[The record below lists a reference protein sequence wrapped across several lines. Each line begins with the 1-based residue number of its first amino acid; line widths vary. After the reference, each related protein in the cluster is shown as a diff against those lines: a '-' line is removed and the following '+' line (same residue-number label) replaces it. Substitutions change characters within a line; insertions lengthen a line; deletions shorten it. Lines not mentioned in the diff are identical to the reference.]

1 MSEQDRIITA
11 TSSVDEEAV
20 DHAIRPKF
28 LKDYAGQ
35 PAASEQLDIFIP
47 AARGRNEALDHLLI
61 FGPPGLGKTTLA
73 HIVANEMNVNLRQ
86 TSGPVLERPGDLAAL
101 LTNLEPHDVL
111 FVDEIHRLSPVVE
124 EVLYPAME
132 DYQLDIMIGE
142 GPAARSIKL
151 DLPPFTLIGATTRA
165 GSLTSPLRD
174 RFGIVLRLEFYNA
187 KDLTAIVKR
196 SAHILDVEIDD
207 TGAQEI
213 ARRARGTP
221 RIANRLLR
229 RVRDYAQVKADGK
242 INADVSSRALDMLNV
257 DSFGFDHMDRKLLL
271 TIIEK
276 FEGGPVGVENLAAAI
291 GEERDTIED
300 VIEPYLIQQGFM
312 MRTPRGRV
320 ATANAYRH
328 FSLIPPVRSQVND
341 SSSDLFN
348 DGE

>member
-1 MSEQDRIITA
+1 MSEERLISADSRRD
-11 TSSVDEEAV
+11 DESI

-28 LKDYAGQ
+28 LKDYSGQ
-35 PAASEQLDIFIP
+35 PAVSEQLEIFIP
-47 AARGRNEALDHLLI
+47 AAKGRGEALDHVLI

-73 HIVANEMNVNLRQ
+73 HILANEMGVNLRQ
-86 TSGPVLERPGDLAAL
+86 TSGPVLEKPGDLAAL

-151 DLPPFTLIGATTRA
+151 DLPPFTLVGATTRA

-174 RFGIVLRLEFYNA
+174 RFGIVLRLEFYNIE
-187 KDLTAIVKR
+187 DLSHIVKR
-196 SAHILDVEIDD
+196 SAHILDVLIDD
-207 TGAQEI
+207 AGAGEI

-229 RVRDYAQVKADGK
+229 RVRDYAQVKANGQ
-242 INADVSSRALDMLNV
+242 INAQVAASALDMLKV
-257 DSFGFDHMDRKLLL
+257 DSFGFDNMDRKLLL

-276 FEGGPVGVENLAAAI
+276 FGGGPVGVENLAAAI

-300 VIEPYLIQQGFM
+300 VIEPYLIQQGFL

-320 ATANAYRH
+320 ATANTYRH
-328 FSLIPPVRSQVND
+328 LGLKMPENKQCD
-341 SSSDLFN
+341 DLFG
-348 DGE
+348 DE